1 MFVRKNNPLWR
12 ASDRVEA
19 GMLLGLFVLFLLGG
33 PVLAWWAAGGAY
45 DSATAE
51 AMRDRRNAFQVSA
64 ELTSVPPSL
73 TGEAAGGTAAPT
85 PGTAQA
91 KWIAPDGTRRAGEV
105 GVAPTQRA
113 GERMTIWVTRSGQQR
128 EAPSDHHPV
137 AKAGLVAVVMIALA
151 AAALNGTRKIGLIL
165 LDRHR
170 AKAWQQ
176 EWLEVGPRWSRDLR
190 S

>member
-45 DSATAE
+45 ESAAAE

-64 ELTSVPPSL
+64 ELVTVPPSL
-73 TGEAAGGTAAPT
+73 SGDAAGTAVPT
-85 PGTAQA
+85 PGTARA
-91 KWIAPDGTRRAGEV
+91 RWTAPDGGRHAGEI
-105 GVAPTQRA
+105 GVAPTQRV
-113 GERMTIWVTRSGQQR
+113 GDKVTIWVTRSGQQR
-128 EAPSDHHPV
+128 EAPSDHNPV
-137 AKAGLVAVVMIALA
+137 AKAGLVAVVMIVLA
-151 AAALNGTRKIGLIL
+151 AAALNGMRKIGQIL
-165 LDRHR
+165 LNRHR
-170 AKAWQQ
+170 ARAWQQ